1 MRTAVVALALVVAL
15 GVMVGSAT
23 ATPLASATKAATGT
37 YGYCA
42 HCFLLKAGARICTTV
57 PCR

>member
-1 MRTAVVALALVVAL
+1 MRTVVVALALTSL
-15 GVMVGSAT
+15 LVGSAT
-23 ATPLASATKAATGT
+23 GTPLASATKAATGT